1 MNLNTL
7 KYSIEEIY
15 SIRFINDTNTINTAN
30 QNEEIETIPFPNFVF
45 EFFTNKFIKKPLID
59 QHSLDI
65 LLSVDYYKKKDL
77 SINIF
82 AKFLNEEYESD
93 DLEFYL
99 YVRSCLEKEMKIMFI
114 EVARENVKKK
124 ISDESIDNKCNLNI
138 KSCLNVA
145 NAIYGNEQEE
155 LLNSFMKKIED
166 ILEEQ
171 KNMGIKNNYIS
182 AYKILEITLDDY
194 HNNKFNGNE
203 NENENEQDN
212 EEFNNMKF
220 SNNQNSSTYNNLQKS
235 FGEGNISNIDD
246 KISRLKTI
254 IGGYIKQK
262 ELDVFFGK
270 LLSSYS
276 IYEKSQKNIA
286 ETMAS
291 IKELVSKKVNLLI
304 KILFEKDENAWFNSL
319 KLKNEDDESK
329 EYFSKL
335 IQLIDEMMQY
345 DKLQEI
351 PEELMENF
359 SQTLLSTPELNNQIN
374 KLVMKRFE

>member
-1 MNLNTL
+1 
-7 KYSIEEIY
+7 
-15 SIRFINDTNTINTAN
+15 
-30 QNEEIETIPFPNFVF
+30 
-45 EFFTNKFIKKPLID
+45 
-59 QHSLDI
+59 
-65 LLSVDYYKKKDL
+65 
-77 SINIF
+77 
-82 AKFLNEEYESD
+82 
-93 DLEFYL
+93 
-99 YVRSCLEKEMKIMFI
+99 
-114 EVARENVKKK
+114 
-124 ISDESIDNKCNLNI
+124 
-138 KSCLNVA
+138 
-145 NAIYGNEQEE
+145 
-155 LLNSFMKKIED
+155 
-166 ILEEQ
+166 
-171 KNMGIKNNYIS
+171 
-182 AYKILEITLDDY
+182 
-194 HNNKFNGNE
+194 
-203 NENENEQDN
+203 
-212 EEFNNMKF
+212 MKF